1 MKRQH
6 WSRNTCH
13 LNRGKLEF
21 PIESLLTGQWNKR
34 DTTSNKSSWMCSAE
48 HLQKCWSIPWQPVS
62 NSLGRPHFDPW
73 DIFPSKRW
81 GEHTYFHQCFW
92 LLYPR
97 FIRTPLVPH
106 GSKFTTQ
113 EGCNSCQF
121 SRLNF
126 MEFWCAKGANREAEI
141 RGAKWWGGWVV
152 WGGVVLD
159 PQLDWSRETVL
170 GSL

>member
-1 MKRQH
+1 MVDVVYSLKTYSRGDWFATMKRRH

-21 PIESLLTGQWNKR
+21 PIESLLTGQWNKW
-34 DTTSNKSSWMCSAE
+34 DTTSNKSGWMCSAE

-81 GEHTYFHQCFW
+81 GENTYFHQCCW

-113 EGCNSCQF
+113 EGCNSCSF
-121 SRLNF
+121 HDWISWNF
-126 MEFWCAKGANREAEI
+126 GAPREQIA
-141 RGAKWWGGWVV
+141 R
-152 WGGVVLD
+152 
-159 PQLDWSRETVL
+159 QR
-170 GSL
+170 